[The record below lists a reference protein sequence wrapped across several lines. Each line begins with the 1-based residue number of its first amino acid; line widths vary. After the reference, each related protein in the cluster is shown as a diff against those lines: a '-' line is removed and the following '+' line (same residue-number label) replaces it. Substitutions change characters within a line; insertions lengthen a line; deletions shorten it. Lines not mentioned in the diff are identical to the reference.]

1 VSAGAQAS
9 PQIEVGPGSRHILH
23 VPTEPVAVIL
33 DFDGVVV
40 ESVELKVQ
48 AFLTMYAHESPEKQ
62 QAILEHQ
69 RAHGGVTRRL
79 KFAHF
84 ERELFGRPGDTAT
97 LDRLAAGYAKL
108 VHGAVL
114 ACPFIRGAIDFLDT
128 AHGRTD
134 LHVVSGTPEEEL
146 LDIIERRGLA
156 RYFKSIH
163 GAPKTKPEAF
173 RLILDVH
180 RYPHDEVIAVG
191 DATTEYDAA
200 VALQMPFIGIVADPG
215 DNPFPPE
222 VPVLA
227 TLERLASRMGF
238 AKGP

>member
-1 VSAGAQAS
+1 
-9 PQIEVGPGSRHILH
+9 LH

-40 ESVELKVQ
+40 ESVELKIQ
-48 AFLTMYAHESPEKQ
+48 AFLTMYAHESPEKR

-69 RAHGGVTRRL
+69 RTHGGVTRRL

-84 ERELFGRPGDTAT
+84 ERELFGRPGDPAT

-108 VHGAVL
+108 VHAAVL
-114 ACPFIRGAIDFLDT
+114 ACPFIRGAIDFLE
-128 AHGRTD
+128 ASHGRTD

-146 LDIIERRGLA
+146 LDIIDRRGLA
-156 RYFKSIH
+156 RYFKTVH

-173 RLILDVH
+173 RLILDAN
-180 RYPHDEVIAVG
+180 RYAHDRVVAVG

-200 VALQMPFIGIVADPG
+200 VALQMPFIGIVANAD
-215 DNPFPPE
+215 DNPFPPG
-222 VPVLA
+222 VPVLP
-227 TLERLASRMGF
+227 TLEGLAARIGF
-238 AKGP
+238 APRL